1 MVDEDG
7 NEIYRGLKLPTTG
20 EGSYYDGYSDWGW
33 TVPYSPIAPLKK
45 FRIRFKTPGVHTL
58 GIAFLTECSGLGSL
72 KLKTPIPIR
81 IIGDVNNDGIVTMA
95 DANAVVNY
103 FLATEKPKNFDVD
116 AADVND
122 DHTITMADANKIV
135 NIFLGA
141 K

>member
-1 MVDEDG
+1 M
-7 NEIYRGLKLPTTG
+7 
-20 EGSYYDGYSDWGW
+20 
-33 TVPYSPIAPLKK
+33 
-45 FRIRFKTPGVHTL
+45 

-81 IIGDVNNDGIVTMA
+81 IIGDVNNDGILTMA

-103 FLATEKPKNFDVD
+103 FLATEKPKNFDFD

-135 NIFLGA
+135 NMFLGQ
-141 K
+141 